1 MKVPTIKPSEIDF
14 NKYLKDYPEWANVI
28 PAELYADAVIDYF
41 HGDRPADI
49 GLPWSDDFQFR
60 PSELTVWAGYNGSGK
75 SLLTSLIALHLMSHG
90 ESCVI
95 ASLELLPLLTLS
107 RMTRQ
112 AAGTNHPDKDI
123 INRFHEWISG
133 KLWLYDQQGTI
144 DSRRMLALGRYCHE
158 ALYHEGQKADVRHLI
173 IDSLMKCGIR
183 VDDYNRQKEF
193 VDQLTAFAKHSGIH
207 VHLVA
212 HSRKGDTEHREL
224 DKADIK
230 GTSEIT
236 DLADNVFMF
245 RRNKLKER
253 EYDSNVPDKEI
264 LKQSDA
270 VLQCVKQRHGEAEP
284 RIKLWF
290 HKASFQYLGGEY
302 ARPIDFMAQDSG
314 TRPDLVEIPDYSEG
328 QFRQSQN

>member
-1 MKVPTIKPSEIDF
+1 MNAPMIKPSEIDF

-28 PAELYADAVIDYF
+28 PAELYANAVIDYF
-41 HGDRPADI
+41 HGDRPTDI
-49 GLPWSDDFQFR
+49 GLPWTDDFRFR
-60 PSELTVWAGYNGSGK
+60 PAELTIWAGYNGSGK

-90 ESCVI
+90 EPCVI
-95 ASLELLPLLTLS
+95 ASLELLPLSTLA

-112 AAGTNHPDKDI
+112 ALGKNQPEENQI
-123 INRFHEWISG
+123 QSFHQWLSG
-133 KLWLYDQQGTI
+133 KLWLYDQHGTV
-144 DSRRMLALGRYCHE
+144 DSKRMLALGRYCHE
-158 ALYHEGQKADVRHLI
+158 ALHHEGRKANVRHLI

-193 VDQLTAFAKHSGIH
+193 VDQLTAFAKQSGIH

-230 GTSEIT
+230 GASEIT
-236 DLADNVFMF
+236 DLADNVFVF
-245 RRNKLKER
+245 YRNKLKER
-253 EYDSNVPDKEI
+253 ESDSDEPDNDI
-264 LKQSDA
+264 LKQPDA

-290 HKASFQYLGGEY
+290 HKASMQYTGGEH
-302 ARPIDFMAQDSG
+302 ASTINFMESNQESPPDF
-314 TRPDLVEIPDYSEG
+314 SE
-328 QFRQSQN
+328 FIA